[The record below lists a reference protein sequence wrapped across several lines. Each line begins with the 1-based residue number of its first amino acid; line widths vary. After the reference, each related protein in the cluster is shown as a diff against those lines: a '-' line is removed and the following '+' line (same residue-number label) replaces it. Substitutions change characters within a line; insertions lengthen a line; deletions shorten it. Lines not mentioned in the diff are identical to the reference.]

1 MYFVYSLDV
10 NTYDLVVHSSYAC
23 IENAKKE
30 LDKLVKNFITH
41 EQGAK
46 YSTIWDSID
55 DFNKYSTIEKG
66 YFLVKENNGII
77 LYEKCEIVKEGYIY
91 NSSEYEI
98 RKLKIY
104 NINEI
109 NYDVN
114 IPLSEPVK
122 PQNHII
128 RNIHYDGLISEL
140 KKNKK
145 FKARKID

>member
-30 LDKLVKNFITH
+30 LDKLVKSFITH

-46 YSTIWDSID
+46 YSTIWDSIE

-77 LYEKCEIVKEGYIY
+77 LYEKCEI
-91 NSSEYEI
+91 
-98 RKLKIY
+98 
-104 NINEI
+104 
-109 NYDVN
+109 
-114 IPLSEPVK
+114 
-122 PQNHII
+122 
-128 RNIHYDGLISEL
+128 
-140 KKNKK
+140 
-145 FKARKID
+145 